1 MFPRFESIL
10 RENTFIFPN
19 QIIEMMLKRI
29 TFFLS
34 IIWGLNLGAQD
45 LHFTLFDLAPHNVNP
60 ALVGSY
66 EGTFRL
72 GALVRDQYFKS
83 NEFSGSSQPYLTASI
98 YADGNVLR
106 GFRKKDW
113 IAVGINFA
121 QDIERNSVYQNRFQ
135 NISAAY
141 HFGLGKKGNSTF
153 TLGAQYGLFNRAFQN
168 EDLTLWSD
176 AKNGS
181 TTTGANTLLA
191 NGQGLN
197 FDMDG
202 NATGSYPDVAI
213 GAVFSNRSKNS
224 DFKIGLNIT
233 HILTG
238 DQSIT
243 NARDDKSIGFIG
255 FAEMRA
261 SMGKQLDF
269 KPAIIFQR
277 DGLFTNINAQAK
289 FGYQLNPKK
298 SLKLNGGLGY
308 RFGEAL
314 QILFG
319 VDYKNI
325 RAGFGYDLVAGGVRD
340 AAQETFEVG
349 VSYVFQ
355 IAKRPS
361 LKPVI
366 FCPKL

>member
-1 MFPRFESIL
+1 
-10 RENTFIFPN
+10 
-19 QIIEMMLKRI
+19 MMLKKI

-34 IIWGLNLGAQD
+34 IILSLNLGAQD

-60 ALVGSY
+60 GLIGSY
-66 EGTFRL
+66 EGTFRV
-72 GALVRDQYFKS
+72 GGIVRDQYFKS
-83 NEFSGSSQPYLTASI
+83 NEFSSSSEPFLTASI

-121 QDIERNSVYQNRFQ
+121 QDLERNSVYKNRFQ
-135 NISAAY
+135 NLSAAY
-141 HFGLGKKGNSTF
+141 HFSLGKKGTSVF
-153 TLGAQYGLFNRAFQN
+153 SLGAQYGLFNRAFKN
-168 EDLTLWSD
+168 DNLTFWTD
-176 AKNGS
+176 AAAGTNI
-181 TTTGANTLLA
+181 TGANELLSTGPNA
-191 NGQGLN
+191 LQ
-197 FDMDG
+197 FDQ
-202 NATGSYPDVAI
+202 NQEATGSYPDVSI
-213 GAVFSNRSKNS
+213 GAVFASYSKKT

-238 DQSIT
+238 DQSISRS
-243 NARDDKSIGFIG
+243 RDDKSIGFIG

-261 SMGKQLDF
+261 QMGKQMNF
-269 KPAIIFQR
+269 KPAIIFQK

-298 SLKLNGGLGY
+298 PLVLNGGLGY

-349 VSYVFQ
+349 ISYVFQ
-355 IAKRPS
+355 IAKKPS

>member
-1 MFPRFESIL
+1 MLPDFGSIL
-10 RENTFIFPN
+10 REITFIFPN
-19 QIIEMMLKRI
+19 QSIQMILKRI
-29 TFFLS
+29 TLFLA
-34 IIWGLNLGAQD
+34 IFWGLNLGAQD

-66 EGTFRL
+66 EGTFRI
-72 GALVRDQYFKS
+72 GGIVRDQYFKS

-121 QDIERNSVYQNRFQ
+121 QDLERNSVYQNRFQ
-135 NISAAY
+135 NITAAY
-141 HFGLGKKGNSTF
+141 HLGLGKKGNSTF
-153 TLGAQYGLFNRAFQN
+153 TLGAQYGLFNRSLKN
-168 EDLTLWSD
+168 EDLTLWTD
-176 AKNGS
+176 AKNG
-181 TTTGANTLLA
+181 TTTSGANPLLS
-191 NGQGLN
+191 NGQSLN

-202 NATGSYPDVAI
+202 LATGSYPDLAI
-213 GAVFSNRSKNS
+213 GAVFSNRGKNN

-238 DQSIT
+238 DQSIG

-261 SMGKQLDF
+261 SMGKQLNF
-269 KPAIIFQR
+269 KPAIIYQK
-277 DGLFTNINAQAK
+277 DGLFTNINAQAR

-298 SLKLNGGLGY
+298 PLVLNGGLGY
-308 RFGEAL
+308 RLGESVQL
-314 QILFG
+314 LFG

-325 RAGFGYDLVAGGVRD
+325 RAALGYDLVAGGVRD

-349 VSYVFQ
+349 VSYIFQ
-355 IAKRPS
+355 IAKKPA

>member
-1 MFPRFESIL
+1 
-10 RENTFIFPN
+10 
-19 QIIEMMLKRI
+19 MMLKKI

-34 IIWGLNLGAQD
+34 LFWGLNLAAQD

-66 EGTFRL
+66 EGTFRV
-72 GALVRDQYFKS
+72 GGIIRDQYFKS
-83 NEFSGSSQPYLTASI
+83 NEFSGSSEPFLTASL
-98 YADGNVLR
+98 YADGNVIR

-113 IAVGINFA
+113 IALGINFA
-121 QDIERNSVYQNRFQ
+121 QDLERNSVYKNRFQ
-135 NISAAY
+135 NLSAAY
-141 HFGLGKKGNSTF
+141 HFGLGKKATSVF
-153 TLGAQYGLFNRAFQN
+153 TLGAQYGLFNRSIKDN
-168 EDLTLWSD
+168 NLILWTD
-176 AKNGS
+176 AAAG
-181 TTTGANTLLA
+181 TTSIESNPLLSSGTNA
-191 NGQGLN
+191 LM
-197 FDMDG
+197 FDE
-202 NATGSYPDVAI
+202 NQEASSSYPDIAI
-213 GAVFSNRSKNS
+213 GAVFASYSKNT

-233 HILTG
+233 HILRG
-238 DQSIT
+238 DQSL
-243 NARDDKSIGFIG
+243 ARGMDNKKIGFIG

-261 SMGKQLDF
+261 QMNKQLNF
-269 KPAIIFQR
+269 RPAIIFQK

-298 SLKLNGGLGY
+298 PLTLNGGLGY

-349 VSYVFQ
+349 VSYIFQ
-355 IAKRPS
+355 IAKKPA

>member
-1 MFPRFESIL
+1 
-10 RENTFIFPN
+10 
-19 QIIEMMLKRI
+19 MLKRI

-66 EGTFRL
+66 EGTFRV
-72 GALVRDQYFKS
+72 GGIVRDQYFKS
-83 NEFSGSSQPYLTASI
+83 NELSSSSQPYLTASI

-113 IAVGINFA
+113 IAVGLNFA
-121 QDIERNSVYQNRFQ
+121 QDLERNSVYQNRFQ
-135 NISAAY
+135 NLSLAY
-141 HFGLGKKGNSTF
+141 HFGLGKKGNSVF
-153 TLGAQYGLFNRAFQN
+153 TLGAQYGLFNRALKDENLEFFA
-168 EDLTLWSD
+168 DV
-176 AKNGS
+176 KNGTETS
-181 TTTGANTLLA
+181 LSQL
-191 NGQGLN
+191 GLMTDQ
-197 FDMDG
+197 DML
-202 NATGSYPDVAI
+202 ATGSYPDLAI
-213 GAVFSNRSKNS
+213 GAVFANYSKKT

-238 DQSIT
+238 DQSVAT
-243 NARDDKSIGFIG
+243 ARDDKSIGFIG

-261 SMGKQLDF
+261 SMGNQLNF
-269 KPAIIFQR
+269 RPAIIFQK

-298 SLKLNGGLGY
+298 PLVLNGGLGY

-340 AAQETFEVG
+340 AAHETFEVG
-349 VSYVFQ
+349 ISYIFQ
-355 IAKRPS
+355 IAKKPA